1 MTSTCAN
8 TFQHCVIL
16 FILRSMQ
23 PNFAG
28 AESNEFVAAGI
39 INFEGE
45 AGHEIA
51 DLCVKDLLNNFDG
64 GDWVRSYLW
73 LY

>member
-1 MTSTCAN
+1 MMKP
-8 TFQHCVIL
+8 
-16 FILRSMQ
+16 LRTMK

-45 AGHEIA
+45 MGHEIA
-51 DLCVKDLLNNFDG
+51 ELCVEDLLKNFNG
-64 GDWVRSYLW
+64 KDWVRSYLW
-73 LY
+73 LIKLNRS